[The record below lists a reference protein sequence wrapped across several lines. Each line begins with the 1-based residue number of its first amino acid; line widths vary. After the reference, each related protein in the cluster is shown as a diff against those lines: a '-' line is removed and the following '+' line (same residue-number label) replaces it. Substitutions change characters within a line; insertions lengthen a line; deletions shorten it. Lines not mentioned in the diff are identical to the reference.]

1 MKVPKM
7 SMVKIRGF
15 IAGVVAIL
23 LVIVLASI
31 GSAVMGMDIPGL
43 STIAGYFGVEVAE
56 G

>member
-1 MKVPKM
+1 MAKF

-15 IAGVVAIL
+15 IAAVFALI

-31 GSAVMGMDIPGL
+31 GTAVMGINVPGL
-43 STIAGYFGVEVAE
+43 STIAGFFGIEVAE